1 MLPSIKTVILLDWCR
16 IFVVGSRIE
25 NTFWLSCM
33 AIIALQWVWGLACI
47 ILLNLQC
54 IPHTKIWEFY
64 LPGKCISLHTIQLC
78 SASIQLF
85 SDLAMTCLPHK
96 VVWGLQMTSEY
107 FVSIPSFPISPG
119 LRLCIWLLKVVQ
131 EALCVSGTCLL
142 LRDAENRV
150 IDNHHLLTKAAG
162 RKKLG
167 VSLVFG
173 CGAL

>member
-1 MLPSIKTVILLDWCR
+1 
-16 IFVVGSRIE
+16 
-25 NTFWLSCM
+25 M
-33 AIIALQWVWGLACI
+33 AIVALQWIWGVACM

-54 IPHTKIWEFY
+54 IPHNKIWEFY

-85 SDLAMTCLPHK
+85 SDLAMTLLPHK
-96 VVWGLQMTSEY
+96 VVWSLQMTCTYASV
-107 FVSIPSFPISPG
+107 FS
-119 LRLCIWLLKVVQ
+119 LLVY
-131 EALCVSGTCLL
+131 
-142 LRDAENRV
+142 
-150 IDNHHLLTKAAG
+150 LLTKTIG